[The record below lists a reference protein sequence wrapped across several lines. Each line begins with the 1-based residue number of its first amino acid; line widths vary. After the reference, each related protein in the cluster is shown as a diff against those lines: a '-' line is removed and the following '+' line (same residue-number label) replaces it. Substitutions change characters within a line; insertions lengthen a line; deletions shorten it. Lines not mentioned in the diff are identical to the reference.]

1 MIPESAVV
9 TPVSSQATVVSPVE
23 HFPRTRDEFVDAAL
37 QMGVILVVAVIA
49 YWIVKL
55 VSSRV
60 EKLGARQRPSDSD
73 HHSRLQRARTAAT
86 LLRNVGHVV
95 LFVLVALMVLR
106 VFGFNTSP
114 LLASAGVF
122 GLAISFGSQ
131 SLVRDYVTG
140 FFLQF
145 EHQFAIDDVVRIGT
159 VEGVVED
166 ITLRLVYVREG
177 SGALNIIPNGQITQ
191 VTNLS
196 RSWGRVNVDVEVPW
210 GAAEEAEKALDGVA
224 SDMAADKQLAPCF
237 LEPPSANGIE
247 RLGAGTVTIRLT
259 ARVTAGSRDRVAR
272 EFRQRAK
279 RSLDAAKIPSVPYP
293 AASASTR

>member
-1 MIPESAVV
+1 MIPESSATTMQG
-9 TPVSSQATVVSPVE
+9 TPSTTQPAAG
-23 HFPRTRDEFVDAAL
+23 HFPRTREELVDAAL
-37 QMGVILVVAVIA
+37 QMGVILIVAIIA
-49 YWIVKL
+49 YWIVRL
-55 VSSRV
+55 VASRV
-60 EKLGARQRPSDSD
+60 EKLGARQRPSDTD

-95 LFVLVALMVLR
+95 LFVLVALMALR

-145 EHQFAIDDVVRIGT
+145 EHQFAIDDVVRIGN

-210 GAAEEAEKALDGVA
+210 GSADEAEKALDAVA
-224 SDMAADKQLAPCF
+224 AEMAADDDLAPCF

-259 ARVTAGSRDRVAR
+259 ARVTAGARDRIAR

-293 AASASTR
+293 AAIASTR